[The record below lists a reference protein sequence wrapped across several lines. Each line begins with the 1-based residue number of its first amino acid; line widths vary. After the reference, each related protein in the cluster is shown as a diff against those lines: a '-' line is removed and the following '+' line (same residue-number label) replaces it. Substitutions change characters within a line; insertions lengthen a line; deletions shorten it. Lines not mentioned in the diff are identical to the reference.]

1 MTQQEQEQFL
11 KDFQELKREVHENN
25 IMLTSLIRILS
36 NNQVA
41 DFMKNVLAN
50 LVSQR
55 LNPNSNGWQVY
66 RSMVYPD
73 WEI

>member
-55 LNPNSNGWQVY
+55 LNPNSNG
-66 RSMVYPD
+66 
-73 WEI
+73 

>member
-11 KDFQELKREVHENN
+11 KDFQELKKEVHENN
-25 IMLTSLIRILS
+25 VMLTSLIRILS

-41 DFMKNVLAN
+41 EFMKNVLAN

-55 LNPNSNGWQVY
+55 LNPKDNG
-66 RSMVYPD
+66 
-73 WEI
+73 

>member
-1 MTQQEQEQFL
+1 MTQHEQEQFL

-41 DFMKNVLAN
+41 DFMKNVMAN

-55 LNPNSNGWQVY
+55 LNPKDNG
-66 RSMVYPD
+66 
-73 WEI
+73 